1 MLQNV
6 SSLLDQINYMMD
18 MTGFHEFAEFT
29 AEVIFEI
36 FNTQLLWYDCHVA
49 QA

>member
-1 MLQNV
+1 MQQNV

-29 AEVIFEI
+29 AEVRFKHLS
-36 FNTQLLWYDCHVA
+36 TYSYY
-49 QA
+49 